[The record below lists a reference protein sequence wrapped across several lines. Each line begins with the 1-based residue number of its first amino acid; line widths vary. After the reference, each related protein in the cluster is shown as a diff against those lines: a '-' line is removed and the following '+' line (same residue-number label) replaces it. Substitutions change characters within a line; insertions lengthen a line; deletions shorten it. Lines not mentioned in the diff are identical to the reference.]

1 MPFQRSI
8 KVAFDKTSGEILEAD
23 DVFDTAKNSFELRR
37 QYHRDEVELYCCE
50 CDQKLNVSSS
60 KYDRLHFKHP
70 PNASFCY
77 LKEANLSQEETD
89 QMAQLYRGKESA
101 RHKTLKNK
109 IAEKLSNIGGVH
121 SICVDDTFIYDEN
134 EKRRPDVYCKYLDK
148 ELVFEIQLSDLSL
161 RYIYDRHDFYQ
172 RKGIFLI
179 WILDD
184 FDVHGQRQMERDI
197 KYLTDFQNF
206 FKLDEDSEPFRLLCT
221 YKYPFL
227 TDDNKLLSKWKEK
240 SVSLQQLKFS
250 IESCQ
255 VYYFDYGGKLKVKE
269 KEHAKLLQKERQEE
283 VKMQEHRRK
292 VMAEEKAISIIDDLR
307 FLWQSKG
314 YNFSSIEEDMEN
326 LDEFELS
333 VLNESDAFK
342 LKDGQPRIHHWFS
355 IAKKDHMGFL
365 EHMID
370 SSYLEIDLNEK
381 SKDNN
386 TLLATMFENKA
397 IEHKMWLLRRLIRKG
412 YTLKKEDETIL
423 AQIETDPI
431 EYESTLIIF
440 RLANMLNG
448 SYIIDELFEH
458 KPLVCIIE
466 SAKRDEIIG
475 YRYQKN
481 QWIAFANNAIHSYTN
496 YWSYIEKAFKNYG
509 IWEKLMLLDKKK
521 TFQKKLAKFH
531 ATNPKQNVDCIP
543 LLNALY
549 PELKKEESQW

>member
-1 MPFQRSI
+1 MSFQRSI

-50 CDQKLNVSSS
+50 CEQKLNVSGS
-60 KYDRLHFKHP
+60 KYDRLHFKHQ
-70 PNASFCY
+70 PNAAFCY
-77 LKEANLSQEETD
+77 LKETDLSQEETE
-89 QMAQLYRGKESA
+89 QLAQLYRGKESA

-109 IAEKLSNIGGVH
+109 IAEKLYNLDGVD
-121 SICVDDTFIYDEN
+121 SICVDDTFIYDGN

-161 RYIYDRHDFYQ
+161 RYIYDRHDFYK
-172 RKGIFLI
+172 RKGVFLI

-184 FDVHGQRQMERDI
+184 FDVHGRRQMERDI

-206 FKLDEDSEPFRLLCT
+206 FKLDESSEPFRLLCT

-227 TDDNKLLSKWKEK
+227 TEDNKLLSKWIEK
-240 SVSLQQLKFS
+240 SVSLGQLKFNV
-250 IESCQ
+250 ESYQ
-255 VYYFDYGGKLKVKE
+255 IYYFDYGKKLKVRE
-269 KEHAKLLQKERQEE
+269 NEHAKRLQKEREEE
-283 VKMQEHRRK
+283 VKNKERRRK
-292 VMAEEKAISIIDDLR
+292 VVAEEKTNSIIDDLR
-307 FLWQSKG
+307 FLWKNKG
-314 YNFSSIEEDMEN
+314 YNFSSIEEQMEN

-333 VLNESDAFK
+333 ILNKSDAFK
-342 LKDGQPRIHHWFS
+342 PKDGQPRIHHWFS
-355 IAKKDHMGFL
+355 IAKKGHIGFL

-381 SKDNN
+381 SKDDK
-386 TLLATMFENKA
+386 TLLATMFENIA
-397 IEHKMWLLRRLIRKG
+397 IEHKMWLLKRLIRKG
-412 YTLKKEDETIL
+412 YNLKKEDEAIL

-431 EYESTLIIF
+431 EYESTLIVF
-440 RLANMLNG
+440 HLANELNG
-448 SYIIDELFEH
+448 CYLIDELFEH

-466 SAKRDEIIG
+466 SAKRDKIIG
-475 YRYQKN
+475 YRYQKT
-481 QWIAFANNAIHSYTN
+481 QWIAFANNAIHSYAD

-531 ATNPKQNVDCIP
+531 ATNPKQKADCLL
-543 LLNALY
+543 LLNTLY
-549 PELKKEESQW
+549 PELKHDESVW

>member
-1 MPFQRSI
+1 MSFQRSI
-8 KVAFDKTSGEILEAD
+8 KVAFDKTSGVILEAD

-37 QYHRDEVELYCCE
+37 QYHRDEVELFCCE

-60 KYDRLHFKHP
+60 KYDRLHFKHQ

-77 LKEANLSQEETD
+77 LKEADLSQEETD
-89 QMAQLYRGKESA
+89 QMAQLYRAKESA
-101 RHKTLKNK
+101 RHKILKNK
-109 IAEKLSNIGGVH
+109 IAEKLSDIDGVH
-121 SICVDDTFIYDEN
+121 SICVDDTFIYDEK

-227 TDDNKLLSKWKEK
+227 KDDNKLLSKWKEK
-240 SVSLQQLKFS
+240 SISLQQLKFS

-255 VYYFDYGGKLKVKE
+255 VYYFDFGGKLKVKE

-423 AQIETDPI
+423 AQIETDPS